1 MITYIIR
8 LLCLLLH
15 PSTCLRQGGQARGFP
30 RQVPCPGHRLLLL
43 HVVRF
48 IRSHGVGVCIAL
60 HLLFF
65 IQTSATQ
72 HGCVRA
78 CATSSAGTSST
89 SYSTS
94 STRRSTTTSPTH
106 SKSNTLAFTC
116 LTQNQPLHLVIT
128 QTSTASCSFV
138 SLIHLVVGVIYCL
151 ISWSVGL
158 PKRAVISAYNLIHH
172 RL

>member
-106 SKSNTLAFTC
+106 SKPTTLPLNSEPTNNIQPSFL
-116 LTQNQPLHLVIT
+116 LTPYSFLLTPYYHSRVLLWYSKVIVDHR
-128 QTSTASCSFV
+128 FN
-138 SLIHLVVGVIYCL
+138 VI
-151 ISWSVGL
+151 L
-158 PKRAVISAYNLIHH
+158 PPKK
-172 RL
+172 